1 MLGNYRLP
9 VDSLVV
15 QLVEVGKN
23 LELLKIM
30 MWVGCLGM
38 LHHSTHLIVIL
49 RLRLWLLGL
58 ARRALVIFLGMALP
72 ARRAP
77 IVEIHSLLALAV
89 IKFLRLGT
97 INVIRLQILKLILLW
112 LRLLLDVVVIPL
124 CPVIDPE

>member
-15 QLVEVGKN
+15 ELVEVGKN

-49 RLRLWLLGL
+49 RLWLLRL
-58 ARRALVIFLGMALP
+58 PMMALVI
-72 ARRAP
+72 
-77 IVEIHSLLALAV
+77 LL
-89 IKFLRLGT
+89 
-97 INVIRLQILKLILLW
+97 
-112 LRLLLDVVVIPL
+112 
-124 CPVIDPE
+124 